1 MFGNKKVSIDMALWE
16 RLEKLAELAGYASTD
31 EFVIHALEKEV
42 ANIEEGGE
50 TDEAIREKLKGLGY
64 IS

>member
-1 MFGNKKVSIDMALWE
+1 MFGNKKVSIDKALWE
-16 RLEKLAELAGYASTD
+16 RLEKLAELAGYSSTD

-42 ANIEEGGE
+42 ADIEEGE
-50 TDEAIREKLKGLGY
+50 SDEAMREKLKGLGY

>member
-31 EFVIHALEKEV
+31 EFVIHALEKEG